1 MLYKF
6 IEKLNK
12 INNHPYHYIS
22 PLVYSIGDACEQI
35 SICSSKIKNK
45 KIIILY
51 PFIFNKF
58 LRFKMCNKYL
68 FHSLKINSFENK
80 KNIFIIFINFL
91 LNIEFFFKRIRFLF
105 ISKITKKKSEYDSFP
120 LVGIHSLYEQNFIK
134 QNFETIKPHD
144 VSQLNLSLKKDDNVF
159 CERILNN
166 EKIPYE
172 NIVCVHVRDSGYK
185 NDSGR
190 KPYRNSNINNYIDMI
205 KYLINKNYFV
215 VRMGNSS
222 ANKINFTN
230 KNFFDYAQS
239 SINSDVMDLY
249 LTSKCKFFVA
259 TQSGILD
266 TAHMFNKPILM
277 TNMNEIFC
285 SYPLKKNDR
294 GIFKTIKITGQNTS
308 LNLLDYIKMDYSKH
322 NLMKEVSEFDFEEN
336 SPEELYESI
345 LEFENIYKDKNYNLS
360 ENQLKIN
367 KIVKNRFNNS
377 LYKELINVSD
387 PFYKFENSKMAFFV
401 KSTKGSLCNHYLR
414 KIFQ

>member
-12 INNHPYHYIS
+12 INNHPYHYIT

-45 KIIILY
+45 KIIVLY

-58 LRFKMCNKYL
+58 LRYKMCNKSL
-68 FHSLKINSFENK
+68 FHSLKINSFENR
-80 KNIFIIFINFL
+80 KNTFTIFINFL

-120 LVGIHSLYEQNFIK
+120 LVGIHSLYKQNFIK
-134 QNFETIKPHD
+134 QNFDDIEPHD
-144 VSQLNLSLKKDDNVF
+144 FSQQNLSLKKDDDIF
-159 CERILNN
+159 CEKILNN
-166 EKIPYE
+166 KKIPCE
-172 NIVCVHVRDSGYK
+172 NIVCLHVRDSGYK
-185 NDSGR
+185 NDPGR
-190 KPYRNSNINNYIDMI
+190 KPYRNSNINNYIELI

-215 VRMGNSS
+215 VRMGKRS
-222 ANKINFTN
+222 ANTINFTD
-230 KNFFDYAQS
+230 KNFFDYTQS
-239 SINSDVMDLY
+239 HINSDVMDLY
-249 LTSKCKFFVA
+249 LISKCKFFVA

-294 GIFKTIKITGQNTS
+294 GIFKTIRIKGQNTS

-322 NLMKEVSEFDFEEN
+322 NPIKEISEFDFEEN
-336 SPEELYESI
+336 SPEDLYDSI
-345 LEFENIYKDKNYNLS
+345 VEFENIYKGENYNLS

-367 KIVKNRFNNS
+367 KIIKSRFNNS
-377 LYKELINVSD
+377 LYKDLMNVPD
-387 PFYKFENSKMAFFV
+387 PFNKIENSKMAFFV
-401 KSTKGSLCNHYLR
+401 KSIKGSLCNNYLK
-414 KIFQ
+414 KIFK